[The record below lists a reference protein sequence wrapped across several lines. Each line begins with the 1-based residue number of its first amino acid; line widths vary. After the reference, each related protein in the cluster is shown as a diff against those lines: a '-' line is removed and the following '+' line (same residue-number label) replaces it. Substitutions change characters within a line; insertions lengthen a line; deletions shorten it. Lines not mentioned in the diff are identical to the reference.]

1 MTNKKLLLTLILVF
15 SAVVHSAPPIL
26 VDLETGK
33 YLDKLSANQH
43 DQNSVNNPF
52 GQHRS
57 QHLQDSMNRRNSP
70 IARHGNQY
78 IQDSM
83 NRRNSPVRYNAVIVK
98 LGNPFVGK
106 GKLYLQDSINKRNN
120 PGGKYYERI
129 KQDKID
135 DSNVTDR
142 HWTAVV
148 IPLYSW

>member
-1 MTNKKLLLTLILVF
+1 MKKTLAFVFLVF
-15 SAVVHSAPPIL
+15 SAVSHSAPPIL

-33 YLDKLSANQH
+33 YLDNTNANQY
-43 DQNSVNNPF
+43 DQNSVSNPF

-57 QHLQDSMNRRNSP
+57 QHLQDSMNKRNNQ

-78 IQDSM
+78 LQDSM
-83 NRRNSPVRYNAVIVK
+83 NKRNSPVRYNAVIVK

-106 GKLYLQDSINKRNN
+106 GRIYLQDSMNKRNN

-129 KQDKID
+129 KQDNID

-142 HWTAVV
+142 HRTVVV

>member
-1 MTNKKLLLTLILVF
+1 MKKLLLNLILVF
-15 SAVVHSAPPIL
+15 STVAHSVPPIP
-26 VDLETGK
+26 VDQKSGK
-33 YLDKLSANQH
+33 HLDKLSANQH

-57 QHLQDSMNRRNSP
+57 QHLKDSMNRRNNQ

-78 IQDSM
+78 LQDSM
-83 NRRNSPVRYNAVIVK
+83 NKRNSPVRYNAVIVK

-106 GKLYLQDSINKRNN
+106 GRIYLQDSMNKRNN

-129 KQDKID
+129 KQDNID
-135 DSNVTDR
+135 DSNVTNR
-142 HWTAVV
+142 HRTAVV